1 MSARNQVNAAGRAGR
16 KPKLG
21 QNFLVDLQAAR
32 RVVEALGDISNSV
45 VIEIGPGRGA
55 LTKALAERAS
65 RLVAVEF
72 DRVLAEELSKDFAG
86 KTTVEIVQ
94 ANFLDTSLSELLT
107 LGNSRPSQRAKVV
120 GNIPY
125 YITSDILLRLFE
137 QHELVERIV
146 VMVQREVADRLVAEP
161 GSRDYGLLTVTAKLF
176 ADIERLLTLPPSAFR
191 PAPQVYSSV
200 LRLAIAPKAEALGV
214 DSQKFLSF
222 CKLAFAQKRK
232 TLVNNLRRRF
242 AVQQIRSVLQSA
254 AVPDNVRA
262 EALSLRQL
270 AEIYRNLK
278 PDPSQPN

>member
-55 LTKALAERAS
+55 LTKERAS